1 MEAGGPETVGAR
13 GALDELCRV
22 YWRPIYAYLRR
33 VGQSPHDAQ
42 DMAQAF
48 FGQLLRSGS
57 LERVDPSKGRFRS
70 FLLASL
76 KHFMANEWD
85 RARRWKR
92 GGGVT
97 FVSLSAEE
105 GEALS
110 GIADASLPSPERWYD
125 RQWALAL
132 LDRVLRRL
140 EIEWVGAGRQSLWSQ
155 LRETLT
161 SDRSSVPYAVIAERS
176 GMSVGAVKVAVHRLR
191 QRYRE
196 LLRDEIAQTVSEPG
210 QVEAEL
216 KELFAALSG

>member
-1 MEAGGPETVGAR
+1 
-13 GALDELCRV
+13 
-22 YWRPIYAYLRR
+22 
-33 VGQSPHDAQ
+33 
-42 DMAQAF
+42 MAQAF